1 VEYIIRR
8 KKPKM
13 FTSIF
18 GFFTLNKGIT
28 ISLITKPPKL
38 KSFGGFY

>member
-1 VEYIIRR
+1 MEYIIRR

-18 GFFTLNKGIT
+18 GFFTLSQRYNNLFNNKT
-28 ISLITKPPKL
+28 PKA
-38 KSFGGFY
+38 